1 MDTVINLENVSVI
14 HFILEISVIV
24 LSVVKVAI
32 NIMDTASENTF
43 QISTFSITYTSSRQN
58 KHWAER
64 ISEI

>member
-24 LSVVKVAI
+24 LSVVLVAI
-32 NIMDTASENTF
+32 NIMDTASKNTF
-43 QISTFSITYTSSRQN
+43 QISTFSIAYTSSRQN

>member
-24 LSVVKVAI
+24 LSVVLVAI
-32 NIMDTASENTF
+32 NIMDTASKNTF
-43 QISTFSITYTSSRQN
+43 QISTFSIAYTSSKQN